1 MKKVLLTFLAVFM
14 AVPAFAIEVYNN
26 GDNSVAIYGHIRG
39 YLGYGMGTTSSES
52 YENGVTTKIDPVYDH
67 NMLYGLQGN
76 TRIGTNIKI
85 GNFSGQ
91 IELGANEKTLQ
102 TQNTKD
108 VVGFRQ
114 AWGAY
119 TFGNGSKLL
128 FGKTD
133 TPTAMG
139 GFNSD
144 IYNTDGGLKGFGGTV
159 TGSRR
164 FQIQYSIAGL
174 TLALIEDDM
183 ADVNYKEIK
192 DETGKVT
199 GTTGIW
205 GFNDNAPYTPRAAIS
220 YTFKNDS
227 LLVKLA
233 ATYTAVNG
241 FYCTDKQGNITDS
254 CLDNKKNWTNLH
266 AGGVTLGVKPQFGNM
281 WVGFVARYG
290 ANEEQYGESQTLAGN
305 GTFGHQEIK
314 TFASMS
320 DKNDGSFNNI
330 HRVGAALEF
339 GMKATENFTAI
350 LGAGY
355 QATIP
360 ELNEKINLKS
370 ESLVYHS
377 YAVYLQGQYAFSP
390 NFALVP
396 QIAWYDTV
404 RSYNYEPKQG
414 TKYEDTGSY
423 GGLLVGA
430 QFRVTF

>member
-1 MKKVLLTFLAVFM
+1 MKKVLLTLLAVFM

-26 GDNSVAIYGHIRG
+26 GDNSVAIYGTVRG
-39 YLGYGMGTTSSES
+39 YLGYGMGTTSSET
-52 YENGVTTKIDPVYDH
+52 YENGVTTKGDPTYNH

-76 TRIGTNIKI
+76 SRIGTNIKI

-91 IELGANEKTLQ
+91 IELGANEQTLQ
-102 TQNTKD
+102 TQSTKET
-108 VVGFRQ
+108 VGFRQ

-133 TPTAMG
+133 TPTAMS

-144 IYNTDGGLKGFGGTV
+144 IYDTDGGLNGFGGTA

-174 TLALIEDDM
+174 TLALIEDDL
-183 ADVNYKEIK
+183 ADTSISGFTE
-192 DETGKVT
+192 GKNGNKT
-199 GTTGIW
+199 I
-205 GFNDNAPYTPRAAIS
+205 YTPRAGIS

-241 FYCTDKQGNITDS
+241 SY
-254 CLDNKKNWTNLH
+254 NKTGDTTGKLSWTNLH

-290 ANEEQYGESQTLAGN
+290 VNEDLYGEAKTLVNEGVYEHTKIN
-305 GTFGHQEIK
+305 PKVT
-314 TFASMS
+314 MS

-330 HRVGAALEF
+330 HRAGAALEF

-350 LGAGY
+350 VGAGY
-355 QATIP
+355 QATIE
-360 ELNEKINLKS
+360 ELNEKANLKS

-377 YAVYLQGQYAFSP
+377 YAVFLQGQYAFSP
-390 NFALVP
+390 NFALIP
-396 QIAWYDTV
+396 QVAWYGTV
-404 RSYNYEPKQG
+404 GSYNNEPKQG
-414 TKYEDTGSY
+414 TKYEETNSF

>member
-1 MKKVLLTFLAVFM
+1 MKKVLLTLLAVFM

-26 GDNSVAIYGHIRG
+26 GDNSVAIYGTVRG
-39 YLGYGMGTTSSES
+39 YLGYGMGTTSSET
-52 YENGVTTKIDPVYDH
+52 YENGVTTKGDPTYNH

-76 TRIGTNIKI
+76 SRIGTNIKI

-108 VVGFRQ
+108 TVGFRQ

-133 TPTAMG
+133 TPTAMS

-144 IYNTDGGLKGFGGTV
+144 IYDTDGGLNGFGGTA

-174 TLALIEDDM
+174 TLALIEDDL
-183 ADVNYKEIK
+183 ADTSISGFTE
-192 DETGKVT
+192 GKNGNKT
-199 GTTGIW
+199 I
-205 GFNDNAPYTPRAAIS
+205 YTPRAGIS

-241 FYCTDKQGNITDS
+241 SY
-254 CLDNKKNWTNLH
+254 NKTGDTTGKLSWTNLH

-290 ANEEQYGESQTLAGN
+290 VNEHLYGEAKTLAGN
-305 GTFGHQEIK
+305 GTYGHQEIK
-314 TFASMS
+314 RDITMNKA
-320 DKNDGSFNNI
+320 DGSFNNI
-330 HRVGAALEF
+330 HRAGAALEF

-350 LGAGY
+350 VGAGY
-355 QATIP
+355 QATIE
-360 ELNEKINLKS
+360 ELNEKANLKS

-377 YAVYLQGQYAFSP
+377 YAVFLQGQYAFSP
-390 NFALVP
+390 NFALIP
-396 QIAWYDTV
+396 QVAWYGTV
-404 RSYNYEPKQG
+404 GSYNNEPKQG
-414 TKYEDTGSY
+414 TKYEETNSF

>member
-1 MKKVLLTFLAVFM
+1 MKKVLLTLLAVFM

-39 YLGYGMGTTSSES
+39 YLGYGMGHKP
-52 YENGVTTKIDPVYDH
+52 NVDVTGPGISTPTGEDKKNH
-67 NMLYGLQGN
+67 NFLYGLQDN

-91 IELGANEKTLQ
+91 IELGANEKTMYKE
-102 TQNTKD
+102 TTKD
-108 VVGFRQ
+108 TVGFRQ

-144 IYNTDGGLKGFGGTV
+144 IYQTDGGLNGFGGTA

-183 ADVNYKEIK
+183 K
-192 DETGKVT
+192 DGMSMD
-199 GTTGIW
+199 
-205 GFNDNAPYTPRAAIS
+205 GFTDNAPYTPRAGIS
-220 YTFKNDS
+220 YTFKNDN

-241 FYCTDKQGNITDS
+241 SYHKTGDTTGKLS
-254 CLDNKKNWTNLH
+254 WTNLH

-290 ANEEQYGESQTLAGN
+290 VNEDLYGEAKTLAFNQTGYGHN
-305 GTFGHQEIK
+305 GYQLSIPGVKNKPFDRTFNAE
-314 TFASMS
+314 
-320 DKNDGSFNNI
+320 DGSFNNT
-330 HRVGAALEF
+330 HRAGAAIEF

-355 QATIP
+355 QATIQEMKEIVDIYLFQVHSP
-360 ELNEKINLKS
+360 S
-370 ESLVYHS
+370 YLVHS
-377 YAVYLQGQYAFSP
+377 YAVFLQGQYAFSP

-396 QIAWYDTV
+396 QIAWYGTV
-404 RSYNYEPKQG
+404 GKASG
-414 TKYEDTGSY
+414 TIGTNKYEVSDSQN
-423 GGLLVGA
+423 GLLVGA

>member
-1 MKKVLLTFLAVFM
+1 MKKVLLTLLAVFM

-26 GDNSVAIYGHIRG
+26 GDNSVAIYGTVRG
-39 YLGYGMGTTSSES
+39 YLGYGMGTTSSET
-52 YENGVTTKIDPVYDH
+52 YNNGVTTKGDPTYNH

-76 TRIGTNIKI
+76 SRIGTNIKI

-91 IELGANEKTLQ
+91 IELGANERTMYNAKDQ
-102 TQNTKD
+102 QSNT
-108 VVGFRQ
+108 VGFRQ

-133 TPTAMG
+133 TPTAMS

-144 IYNTDGGLKGFGGTV
+144 IYDTDGGLNGFGGTA

-174 TLALIEDDM
+174 TLALIEDDL
-183 ADVNYKEIK
+183 ADTSISGFTE
-192 DETGKVT
+192 GKNGNKT
-199 GTTGIW
+199 I
-205 GFNDNAPYTPRAAIS
+205 YTPRAGIS

-241 FYCTDKQGNITDS
+241 SY
-254 CLDNKKNWTNLH
+254 NKTGDTTGKLSWTNLH

-290 ANEEQYGESQTLAGN
+290 VNEDLYGEAKTLVNEGVYEHTKIN
-305 GTFGHQEIK
+305 PKVT
-314 TFASMS
+314 MS

-330 HRVGAALEF
+330 HRAGAALEF

-355 QATIP
+355 QATIE
-360 ELNEKINLKS
+360 ELNEKAHLKS

-377 YAVYLQGQYAFSP
+377 YAVFLQGQYAFSP
-390 NFALVP
+390 NFALIP
-396 QIAWYDTV
+396 QVAWYGTV
-404 RSYNYEPKQG
+404 KSKNEEPKQG
-414 TKYEDTGSY
+414 TKYEETNSF